1 MCPPLPVRNAE
12 TSGMTLSP
20 QLQAFI
26 GQLING
32 LTVGSFYALIALG
45 YTMVYGV
52 LSMVNFAHG
61 DIFMVG
67 AYCGLFTIGQLAKAG
82 LLASNPVLAVVI
94 TFLAGGLG
102 ASITGVLVER
112 LAYRPLR
119 RAGRLAAL
127 ISAIGASIIL
137 QETVRLVPTIGGAIL
152 SIKIGGATLIPQ
164 ELGARILALLKEF
177 GGAAAKTYPAI
188 LGTDGFTVAGI
199 FISYGRVLILVLS
212 VVIMTG
218 LFLLV
223 QYTKM
228 GRAMR
233 AVAEDKDTAA
243 LMGVNVNRTIS
254 TTFFIGSA
262 LAGIAGVMVGL
273 FYLQIRVDMGFVPGI
288 KAFTSAVLG
297 GIGSIPGA
305 MIGGYVLGLAEV
317 LSIQVLPAVYKD
329 VVAFVILILT
339 LIFMPNGLMGGKKFA
354 KKL

>member
-1 MCPPLPVRNAE
+1 M
-12 TSGMTLSP
+12 SSP
-20 QLQAFI
+20 TDLQVFI

-67 AYCGLFTIGQLAKAG
+67 AYWGLFTIGRLKESGFLAA
-82 LLASNPVLAVVI
+82 NPVWAIVI
-94 TFLAGGLG
+94 TFLAGMLG
-102 ASITGVLVER
+102 AAITGVLVER
-112 LAYRPLR
+112 IAYRPLR
-119 RAGRLAAL
+119 KAGRLAAL
-127 ISAIGASIIL
+127 ISAIGASIVL
-137 QETVRLVPTIGGAIL
+137 DETTRLVPTIGKGIL
-152 SIKIGGATLIPQ
+152 DLKIAGHLVFPAHFSLSVMKY
-164 ELGARILALLKEF
+164 LKDF
-177 GGAAAKTYPAI
+177 GGSAAKTYPSL
-188 LGTDGFTVAGI
+188 LGTGGI
-199 FISYGRVLILVLS
+199 HLGGVFISNGRLLIVGLS
-212 VVIMTG
+212 MVIMVA
-218 LFLLV
+218 LYLLV

-233 AVAEDKDTAA
+233 AVSEDKDTAA
-243 LMGVNVNRTIS
+243 IMGVNVNRTIS

-305 MIGGYVLGLAEV
+305 MIGGYMLGLVET
-317 LSIQVLPAVYKD
+317 LSIQILPAVYKD
-329 VVAFVILILT
+329 VVAFVVLILT
-339 LIFMPNGLMGGKKFA
+339 LIFLPNGLLGSRRVK

>member
-1 MCPPLPVRNAE
+1 
-12 TSGMTLSP
+12 MTLSP
-20 QLQAFI
+20 DLHALL

-67 AYCGLFTIGQLAKAG
+67 AYCGLFTIGRLQSSGYLDT
-82 LLASNPVLAVVI
+82 NPVLAIVI
-94 TFLAGGLG
+94 TFIAGMLG
-102 ASITGVLVER
+102 ASLTGVLVER
-112 LAYRPLR
+112 LAYRPVR

-137 QETVRLVPTIGGAIL
+137 QEAVRLVPTIGKAIL
-152 SIKIGGATLIPQ
+152 GLK
-164 ELGARILALLKEF
+164 LGVNNLLPEKFSTAALKLLNDF
-177 GGAAAKTYPAI
+177 GGSAAKTYPAI
-188 LGTDGFTVAGI
+188 LGTGGFTLAGV
-199 FISYGRVLILVLS
+199 FISYGRGLIVVLS
-212 VVIMTG
+212 LLIM
-218 LFLLV
+218 LALYVLV
-223 QYTKM
+223 QYTSM

-233 AVAEDKDTAA
+233 AVSEDKDTAV

-297 GIGSIPGA
+297 GIGNIPGA
-305 MIGGYVLGLAEV
+305 MLGGYVLGLAEV
-317 LSIQVLPAVYKD
+317 LSVQILPAVYKD

-339 LIFMPNGLMGGKKFA
+339 LIFMPNGLLGNRNFQ

>member
-1 MCPPLPVRNAE
+1 
-12 TSGMTLSP
+12 MTFSP
-20 QLQAFI
+20 DLQIFL

-67 AYCGLFTIGQLAKAG
+67 AYCGLFTIGRLQSIGYLE
-82 LLASNPVLAVVI
+82 SNPVMAVVI
-94 TFLAGGLG
+94 TFIAGMLG

-127 ISAIGASIIL
+127 ISAIGTSIIL
-137 QETVRLVPTIGGAIL
+137 QELVRLIPTIGSGIL
-152 SIKIGGATLIPQ
+152 LIKIGSHSLFPQSFSTATIN
-164 ELGARILALLKEF
+164 LLKDF
-177 GGAAAKTYPAI
+177 GGSAAKTYPTI
-188 LGTDGFTVAGI
+188 LGTDGFVFGGV
-199 FISYGRVLILVLS
+199 FIAYGRVLIVVLS
-212 VVIMTG
+212 LLIMVV
-218 LFLLV
+218 LFVLV
-223 QYTKM
+223 QYTKI

-233 AVAEDKDTAA
+233 AVSEDKDTAA

-297 GIGSIPGA
+297 GIGNIPGA
-305 MIGGYVLGLAEV
+305 MVGGYLLGVVEV
-317 LSIQVLPAVYKD
+317 LSVRFLPAVYKD

-339 LIFMPNGLMGGKKFA
+339 LIFMPNGLFGNRKFK

>member
-1 MCPPLPVRNAE
+1 
-12 TSGMTLSP
+12 MTLSP
-20 QLQAFI
+20 QLQAFLE
-26 GQLING
+26 QLVNG
-32 LTVGSFYALIALG
+32 ITVGSFYAMIALG

-67 AYCGLFTIGQLAKAG
+67 AYCGLFTIGRLQSIGMLD
-82 LLASNPVLAVVI
+82 SNPVLAVVI
-94 TFLAGGLG
+94 TFLAGLLG
-102 ASITGVLVER
+102 AAITGVLVER

-127 ISAIGASIIL
+127 ISAIGTSIIL
-137 QETVRLVPTIGGAIL
+137 QETVRLVPTIGGGL
-152 SIKIGGATLIPQ
+152 
-164 ELGARILALLKEF
+164 LALKVGGHALFPQTFSDSALKLLKDF
-177 GGAAAKTYPAI
+177 GGAAAKTYPTI
-188 LGTDGFTVAGI
+188 LGTDGFSLGGV
-199 FISYGRVLILVLS
+199 FISYGRVLIVALSLLIMAVLF
-212 VVIMTG
+212 I
-218 LFLLV
+218 LV
-223 QYTKM
+223 QYTKL
-228 GRAMR
+228 GRSMR

-305 MIGGYVLGLAEV
+305 MVGGYLLGLVEV
-317 LSIQVLPAVYKD
+317 VSIQFLPAVYKD
-329 VVAFVILILT
+329 VVAFVVLILT
-339 LIFMPNGLMGGKKFA
+339 LIFMPNGLFGSRKFK

>member
-1 MCPPLPVRNAE
+1 
-12 TSGMTLSP
+12 MTLSP
-20 QLQAFI
+20 GLHAFL

-67 AYCGLFTIGQLAKAG
+67 AYCGLFTIGRLQSIGYLET
-82 LLASNPVLAVVI
+82 NPVLAIVV
-94 TFLAGGLG
+94 TFMVGMLG
-102 ASITGVLVER
+102 ASLTGVLVER
-112 LAYRPLR
+112 LAYRPVR

-137 QETVRLVPTIGGAIL
+137 QESVRLVPTIFKAIL
-152 SIKIGGATLIPQ
+152 DIKIGSHNLFPDAFISGL
-164 ELGARILALLKEF
+164 LNLAKDF
-177 GGAAAKTYPAI
+177 GGSAAKTYPAI
-188 LGTDGFTVAGI
+188 LGTGGFTLAGV
-199 FISYGRVLILVLS
+199 FISYGRVLIVVLS
-212 VVIMTG
+212 LIIM
-218 LFLLV
+218 LALYLLV
-223 QYTKM
+223 QYTRI

-233 AVAEDKDTAA
+233 AVSEDKDTAS

-297 GIGSIPGA
+297 GIGNIPGA
-305 MIGGYVLGLAEV
+305 MLGGYILGLVEV
-317 LSIQVLPAVYKD
+317 LSVQVLPAVYKD

-339 LIFMPNGLMGGKKFA
+339 LIFMPNGLLGNRKFL

>member
-1 MCPPLPVRNAE
+1 MI
-12 TSGMTLSP
+12 LSDG
-20 QLQAFI
+20 LQAFI
-26 GQLING
+26 EQLING
-32 LTVGSFYALIALG
+32 MTVGSFYALIALG

-67 AYCGLFTIGQLAKAG
+67 AYWGLFSINKMLGAG
-82 LLASNPVLAVVI
+82 L
-94 TFLAGGLG
+94 
-102 ASITGVLVER
+102 TGVIVER

-119 RAGRLAAL
+119 KAGRLAAL

-137 QETVRLVPTIGGAIL
+137 QETVRLLPTIGKAIFEL
-152 SIKIGGATLIPQ
+152 KIGTHAIFSQSFSTSAIN
-164 ELGARILALLKEF
+164 LLKTF
-177 GGAAAKTYPAI
+177 GGVTAKTYPAM
-188 LGTDGFTVAGI
+188 LGTEGFLVSGI
-199 FISYGRVLILVLS
+199 FISYSRLFIVVLSLVLM
-212 VVIMTG
+212 VI

-223 QYTKM
+223 QYTRM
-228 GRAMR
+228 GLAMR
-233 AVAEDKDTAA
+233 AVSEDKETAE
-243 LMGVNVNRTIS
+243 LMGVNVNRTVS

-288 KAFTSAVLG
+288 KAFTAAVLG

-305 MIGGYVLGLAEV
+305 MLGGYLLGLVEV

-329 VVAFVILILT
+329 VVAFIVLILT
-339 LIFMPNGLMGGKKFA
+339 LIFLPNGLLGHRKFQ

>member
-1 MCPPLPVRNAE
+1 
-12 TSGMTLSP
+12 MTLSP
-20 QLQAFI
+20 GLHIFLA
-26 GQLING
+26 QLING

-67 AYCGLFTIGQLAKAG
+67 AYCGLFTIGRLRSVG
-82 LLASNPVLAVVI
+82 FLETNPVLAIVI
-94 TFLAGGLG
+94 TFFAGMLG
-102 ASITGVLVER
+102 AALTGVLVER

-137 QETVRLVPTIGGAIL
+137 DETVRLVPTIGKAIL
-152 SIKIGGATLIPQ
+152 GFK
-164 ELGARILALLKEF
+164 LGVHNIFPEAFSTGLLNLLKDF
-177 GGAAAKTYPAI
+177 GGSAAKTYPAI
-188 LGTDGFTVAGI
+188 LGTSGFTLAGVY
-199 FISYGRVLILVLS
+199 ISHARVLI
-212 VVIMTG
+212 VVISLIVMAI
-218 LFLLV
+218 LFVLV
-223 QYTKM
+223 QYSKM

-233 AVAEDKDTAA
+233 AVSEDKDTAA

-288 KAFTSAVLG
+288 KAFTAAVLG

-305 MIGGYVLGLAEV
+305 MIGGYLLGLVET
-317 LSIQVLPAVYKD
+317 LSVQVLPAVYKD
-329 VVAFVILILT
+329 VVAFVVLILT
-339 LIFMPNGLMGGKKFA
+339 LIFLPSGLLGSRKSQ